1 MQRLYLVR
9 HGATDWNVERRYMGQ
24 ADIALNALG
33 WQQVHAAARYL
44 AFIEFAAV
52 YTSDLQPAQQTAY
65 P

>member
-33 WQQVHAAARYL
+33 WQQVQAARYL
-44 AFIEFAAV
+44 ASIEFAAV
-52 YTSDLQPAQQTAY
+52 HTSDLQPAQQTAY